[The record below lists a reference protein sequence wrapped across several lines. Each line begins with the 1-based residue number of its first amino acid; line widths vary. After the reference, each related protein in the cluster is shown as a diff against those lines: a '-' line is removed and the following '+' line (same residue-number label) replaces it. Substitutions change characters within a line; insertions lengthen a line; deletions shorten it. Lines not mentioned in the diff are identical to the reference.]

1 MTILSGNMTQF
12 QNGGIIGKEVVD
24 NLFIVRGIINH
35 ATYLNKELWLTF
47 YDIEKCFDSL
57 WLEDCI
63 NSLWE
68 NGVRDDMLLIIYMM
82 NRHAQITIKTPFGDT
97 DQIVCKNLV
106 KQGTCLGPILNNC
119 SLDTFCKESN
129 DYQYGR
135 VKIKSLEFVD
145 DLADPNS
152 DKNFAYESNLIIH
165 NVQKEK
171 RIKFSSE
178 KCELLKINSVDD
190 KENIIINDT
199 PIKQVHVSKYLGDH
213 FNAKG
218 NNIDMCKERT
228 TKAKGSTIEL
238 ISLCKEVNFG
248 ERQLETMLL
257 LYHAVFVPRL
267 IYNCEAWSNVTSNDI
282 KMLQNAQ
289 LSYMR
294 RVMEAPR
301 GTPIAA
307 MYLELGILPIRYEI
321 EIRQLSFLKRILDK
335 EPHDPVLMVYNEMLT
350 FENKPNWANNVFGL
364 RQYYHLPINDANV
377 KNMTKRTW
385 KTLVKNT
392 VRREAF
398 LCLTQECRDNRKTS
412 HLTYEKL
419 GTAKYM
425 VSLKPHL
432 ARTYFRVRLKMFDIK
447 CNFKKKYSFNL
458 SCPFCKSHDED
469 FKHIVTCEE
478 GMKFPARL
486 NIRNLLEASQK
497 LHPKQVKKLA
507 TFFYRYQ
514 EIRKEII

>member
-1 MTILSGNMTQF
+1 MTVLSGNMTQF
-12 QNGGIIGKEVVD
+12 QNGSIKGVVD

-63 NSLWE
+63 NSLCE

-82 NRHAQITIKTPFGDT
+82 NRHTQITIKTPFGDT

-106 KQGTCLGPILNNC
+106 KQGTSLGPILNNC
-119 SLDTFCKESN
+119 SLDKFCKESN

-190 KENIIINDT
+190 KENIIVNDT

-218 NNIDMCKERT
+218 NNTDMCKERT

-248 ERQLETMLL
+248 EQQLEIRLL

-282 KMLQNAQ
+282 KMLQNGK
-289 LSYMR
+289 LS
-294 RVMEAPR
+294 
-301 GTPIAA
+301 
-307 MYLELGILPIRYEI
+307 
-321 EIRQLSFLKRILDK
+321 S
-335 EPHDPVLMVYNEMLT
+335 
-350 FENKPNWANNVFGL
+350 
-364 RQYYHLPINDANV
+364 
-377 KNMTKRTW
+377 
-385 KTLVKNT
+385 
-392 VRREAF
+392 
-398 LCLTQECRDNRKTS
+398 
-412 HLTYEKL
+412 
-419 GTAKYM
+419 
-425 VSLKPHL
+425 
-432 ARTYFRVRLKMFDIK
+432 
-447 CNFKKKYSFNL
+447 
-458 SCPFCKSHDED
+458 
-469 FKHIVTCEE
+469 
-478 GMKFPARL
+478 
-486 NIRNLLEASQK
+486 
-497 LHPKQVKKLA
+497 
-507 TFFYRYQ
+507 
-514 EIRKEII
+514 

>member
-1 MTILSGNMTQF
+1 MLACFDVYISKKLIKNRIMTILSGNMTQF
-12 QNGGIIGKEVVD
+12 QNGGIKGKGVAD

-68 NGVRDDMLLIIYMM
+68 NGVRDDMLFIIYMM

-106 KQGTCLGPILNNC
+106 KQGTSLGPILNNC
-119 SLDTFCKESN
+119 SPDKFCKESY

-190 KENIIINDT
+190 KENIIVNDT

-218 NNIDMCKERT
+218 NNIDMCKERIA
-228 TKAKGSTIEL
+228 KAKGSTVEL

-257 LYHAVFVPRL
+257 LYHVVSVPRL
-267 IYNCEAWSNVTSNDI
+267 IYNCEA
-282 KMLQNAQ
+282 
-289 LSYMR
+289 
-294 RVMEAPR
+294 
-301 GTPIAA
+301 
-307 MYLELGILPIRYEI
+307 
-321 EIRQLSFLKRILDK
+321 
-335 EPHDPVLMVYNEMLT
+335 
-350 FENKPNWANNVFGL
+350 
-364 RQYYHLPINDANV
+364 
-377 KNMTKRTW
+377 
-385 KTLVKNT
+385 
-392 VRREAF
+392 
-398 LCLTQECRDNRKTS
+398 
-412 HLTYEKL
+412 
-419 GTAKYM
+419 
-425 VSLKPHL
+425 
-432 ARTYFRVRLKMFDIK
+432 
-447 CNFKKKYSFNL
+447 
-458 SCPFCKSHDED
+458 
-469 FKHIVTCEE
+469 
-478 GMKFPARL
+478 
-486 NIRNLLEASQK
+486 
-497 LHPKQVKKLA
+497 
-507 TFFYRYQ
+507 
-514 EIRKEII
+514 